1 MRWGIVMAAS
11 AFGLP
16 GADRRIEGEL
26 ARDRTDRGERFALS
40 ATVAAPD
47 PAVKAAAWA
56 RIHGEGYGSLH
67 RTRAAMAGF
76 NHAHEAELLAPYV
89 DAFFAALPGIAASHE
104 HAFTSAYVTRIF
116 PAYRVET
123 GIVERARVL
132 AADEGDRLPSL
143 RRLLLEAADD
153 LERAVACRAVAAG

>member
-1 MRWGIVMAAS
+1 
-11 AFGLP
+11 
-16 GADRRIEGEL
+16 
-26 ARDRTDRGERFALS
+26 
-40 ATVAAPD
+40 
-47 PAVKAAAWA
+47 
-56 RIHGEGYGSLH
+56 
-67 RTRAAMAGF
+67 
-76 NHAHEAELLAPYV
+76 
-89 DAFFAALPGIAASHE
+89 
-104 HAFTSAYVTRIF
+104 VTRIF

>member
-1 MRWGIVMAAS
+1 
-11 AFGLP
+11 
-16 GADRRIEGEL
+16 
-26 ARDRTDRGERFALS
+26 
-40 ATVAAPD
+40 
-47 PAVKAAAWA
+47 VKAAAWA

-76 NHAHEAELLAPYV
+76 NHAHEAELLASYV
-89 DAFFAALPGIAASHE
+89 DAFFAALPGVAASHE
-104 HAFTSAYVTRIF
+104 HAFTSAYVTRLF

-123 GIVERARVL
+123 GIVARARVL
-132 AADEGDRLPSL
+132 AADEGDRVPSL